1 METKYPGQILL
12 SSVYPLVGRKE
23 NWDAKEKE
31 GKVKSAYEEPSG
43 PSGWCLSPV
52 HMYSMK
58 QLVFHIK

>member
-23 NWDAKEKE
+23 NWD

-52 HMYSMK
+52 HM
-58 QLVFHIK
+58 

>member
-31 GKVKSAYEEPSG
+31 SKVKSAYEEPSC

-52 HMYSMK
+52 HT
-58 QLVFHIK
+58 